1 MLEMHFTIGYRKLKA
16 LQGWSFKGD
25 FIVNSRRN
33 TILSLMAGAASLAV
47 AAIPAAA
54 QAQSSDAAGGEAE
67 DTTGNEIVIIGT
79 AGGKGID
86 KLDASFSVTTFDQ
99 EALTI
104 LSPKSSADLIKG
116 VPGIWSESS
125 GGVAGANIMVRGI
138 PSGGDAPFVTFSL
151 NGSPLFGTNTLSFFE
166 TSTLFR
172 PDLTVS
178 GVEVLRGG
186 PNAVFARGEPGATIN
201 FRLKEG
207 TDVTEGAIE
216 ASITDFGGT
225 RFDTVLS
232 GPLGDDFYY
241 MVGGYVRRSDGVRDA
256 QFTSEEG
263 QQLSVQLTKHFDSG
277 KLNLYARY
285 TDDHGQW
292 YLPFNLANPNLDLGE
307 FSQLGN
313 NTRLRT
319 LQVDPSGTTQTFDFA
334 DGRGWDG
341 YVVGANAEFEIADRL
356 TLRDNFNYLN
366 GNADT
371 FGFVPSGSAVT
382 VGAVET
388 VIGAPV
394 QTTGGE
400 TLASNDFVQTY
411 GHWVVLKDLESFSND
426 LSLTQVLG
434 DRDQHEI
441 TLGVYTSSFSSDD
454 WWSIGNPIAVHN
466 APNGDTLANVTPADI
481 AAAGGDGG
489 FNFGLADAGDADIL
503 AFYAGGTFEL
513 IEGLKLDG
521 GVRFE
526 NIDIN
531 FVLDTGPGF
540 PDGTRDLSF
549 SESDDEFAWTAAL
562 SYDVTPDLMVY
573 GRYSDG
579 YRFPDFDQIRDGS
592 TSVQSIKQAETG
604 AKFNNGTVG
613 LFVTG
618 FYTKTDQFSSTVG
631 GVVPAAFFTAEAY
644 GVEVESNL
652 RFDAFKLAGTLTY
665 QDADITNSTTA
676 SDIGNQVQR
685 QPEFQA
691 RLSPSFD
698 FDLGSLSGTL
708 YASLTHAGKRF
719 GDNGNTVILPS
730 YDKVDLGVLVR
741 HASGLYGQ
749 IHADN
754 LNNSHGITE
763 GDPRNPTAPNGRPI
777 LGRSVKFSVGYKF

>member
-1 MLEMHFTIGYRKLKA
+1 MK
-16 LQGWSFKGD
+16 
-25 FIVNSRRN
+25 SRRIKFFN
-33 TILSLMAGAASLAV
+33 LMAGAATLAI
-47 AAIPAAA
+47 AALPVSAY
-54 QAQSSDAAGGEAE
+54 AQSTDAAGGESA
-67 DTTGNEIVIIGT
+67 DTAGNEIIIIGT
-79 AGGKGID
+79 AGGKGIN
-86 KLDASFSVTTFDQ
+86 KLDASFSVTTFNQ
-99 EALTI
+99 EDLAI
-104 LSPKSSADLIKG
+104 LSPKSSADLLKG

-138 PSGGDAPFVTFSL
+138 PSGGDAPFVTFSV

-178 GVEVLRGG
+178 NVEVLRGG

-207 TDVTEGAIE
+207 TDVTEGAVE

-232 GPLGDDFYY
+232 GPLGNDFYY

-263 QQLSVQLTKHFDSG
+263 QQLTVQLTKHFDNG
-277 KLNLYARY
+277 KLNLYGRY

-313 NTRLRT
+313 ATRLRT
-319 LQVDPSGTTQTFDFA
+319 LQVDPSGTTETFDFA

-341 YVVGANAEFEIADRL
+341 YVVGANAEFEIADGL
-356 TLRDNFNYLN
+356 TLRDNFNYVN

-371 FGFVPSGSAVT
+371 FGFVPAGSAVT
-382 VGAVET
+382 VGAVES
-388 VIGAPV
+388 VIGGPV
-394 QTTGGE
+394 ETTGGV
-400 TLASNDFVQTY
+400 TLASDDFVQTY
-411 GHWVVLKDLESFSND
+411 GHWVVLKDIESFSND

-434 DRDQHEI
+434 DRDQHEL

-466 APNGDTLANVTPADI
+466 APNGDTLANVTPGDI
-481 AAAGGDGG
+481 ATAGGNGG

-513 IEGLKLDG
+513 VEGLKLDG

-540 PDGTRDLSF
+540 PDGVRDLTF
-549 SESDDEFAWTAAL
+549 SESDDEIAWTAAL
-562 SYDVTPDLMVY
+562 SYDLTPDLMVY

-592 TSVQSIKQAETG
+592 TAVQSIKQAETG

-618 FYTKTDQFSSTVG
+618 FYTKTDQFSNTVG
-631 GVVPAAFFTAEAY
+631 GSVPASFFTAEAY
-644 GVEVESNL
+644 GVEVESTL
-652 RFDAFKLAGTLTY
+652 RFGGFGLAGTLTY
-665 QDADITNSTTA
+665 QDADITRSTITA
-676 SDIGNQVQR
+676 DIGNQVQR

-691 RLSPSFD
+691 RFSPSYD

-708 YASLTHAGKRF
+708 YGSLTHAGKRF
-719 GDNGNTVILPS
+719 GDNANTVILPS
-730 YDKVDLGVLVR
+730 YQKLDLGVLVR
-741 HASGLYGQ
+741 HESGLYGQ
-749 IHADN
+749 VHADN
-754 LNNSHGITE
+754 LNDSHGITE

-777 LGRSVKFSVGYKF
+777 LGRSIKFTVGYNF